1 VASDPLNMPM
11 KAPRILLVDDEVPA
25 RRLLARALTE
35 DGIDVVGECGTAE
48 GGAAA
53 ARDLRPEVVLMDLR
67 LPDGSGI
74 EATRRIKESR
84 PYVQVLLLT
93 AYDGELPSRS
103 AHAVGAYAYL
113 VKGCPVSLI
122 RDMVTTAA
130 TRCRALRRA
139 KAQAGGSGGTGRGDQ
154 PASG

>member
-1 VASDPLNMPM
+1 LNRPM
-11 KAPRILLVDDEVPA
+11 KAPRVLLVDDEVPA

-48 GGAAA
+48 EGVAAT
-53 ARDLRPEVVLMDLR
+53 RDLRPEVVLMDLR

-74 EATRRIKESR
+74 EATRRIKEAL

-122 RDMVTTAA
+122 SDMVATAA

-139 KAQAGGSGGTGRGDQ
+139 EAQAGGSGRTGGDQ

>member
-1 VASDPLNMPM
+1 M

-25 RRLLARALTE
+25 RRLLAGALTE
-35 DGIDVVGECGTAE
+35 DGIVVVGECGTAE
-48 GGAAA
+48 EGVAA

-74 EATRRIKESR
+74 EATRRIKEGL
-84 PYVQVLLLT
+84 PYVQVLLHT

-122 RDMVTTAA
+122 RDMVATAA
-130 TRCRALRRA
+130 TRCRALRQA
-139 KAQAGGSGGTGRGDQ
+139 EAQAQAGGSGGTGRDQ
-154 PASG
+154 PASR